1 VSAVE
6 FVTNGDQLSALE
18 FGHAQ
23 AAPAFSRSDQSG
35 VHQLE
40 HGALAEC
47 VGDDLGA
54 SPLLAEWPLEQ
65 MWCGSPAD
73 AYAPSDGRLAEVSSC
88 VKS

>member
-1 VSAVE
+1 MSAVE
-6 FVTNGDQLSALE
+6 LVTNGDQLAALE

-54 SPLLAEWPLEQ
+54 SPLLAEYPLEQ
-65 MWCGSPAD
+65 IGGAD
-73 AYAPSDGRLAEVSSC
+73 RPPMRTLPVTAALRR
-88 VKS
+88 